1 MATNKNIQMSEFN
14 GVDYDILLPQT
25 RLDFELGNEYL
36 WAKNQQAIIP
46 NAKIVDASP
55 YPISLLYNE
64 TDAKAQYSN
73 TVKIINKKIEMVDPI
88 TVTFL
93 ELKSIALSLR
103 GKYYMALSNTGQAVF
118 GSNTLI
124 YIAPNSVITLNTNNV
139 FATQLYYPAIST
151 ELVEYVNNPSSN
163 AYPPAIDDGY
173 TYIPLGQLGAPQIV
187 TGTYTGSGND
197 ANCRVDVALGF
208 RPKAVLV
215 MANKYQ
221 FSGHGG
227 AFFALAIDTEDAA
240 DNGYL
245 ELTDTGFAAKSTLAT
260 GDSDGYYPR
269 NPFRYI
275 AWH

>member
-1 MATNKNIQMSEFN
+1 MTTTQN
-14 GVDYDILLPQT
+14 LHLPQWEADD
-25 RLDFELGNEYL
+25 RIMMDDFNNAFAALD
-36 WAKNQQAIIP
+36 AA
-46 NAKIVDASP
+46 
-55 YPISLLYNE
+55 
-64 TDAKAQYSN
+64 
-73 TVKIINKKIEMVDPI
+73 
-88 TVTFL
+88 
-93 ELKSIALSLR
+93 
-103 GKYYMALSNTGQAVF
+103 
-118 GSNTLI
+118 
-124 YIAPNSVITLNTNNV
+124 
-139 FATQLYYPAIST
+139 
-151 ELVEYVNNPSSN
+151 
-163 AYPPAIDDGY
+163 
-173 TYIPLGQLGAPQIV
+173 LGALQIV

-221 FSGHGG
+221 FSGSGG

-260 GDSDGYYPR
+260 GDSDRYYPR